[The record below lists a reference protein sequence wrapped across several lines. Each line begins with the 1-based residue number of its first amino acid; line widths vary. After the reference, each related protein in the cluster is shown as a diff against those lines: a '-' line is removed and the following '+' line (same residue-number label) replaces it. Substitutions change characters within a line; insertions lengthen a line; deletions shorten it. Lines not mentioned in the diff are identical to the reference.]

1 MKCLGNDAEALRDI
15 LIHRLESQTE
25 TQKLKVAILKFFTAS
40 AKTQPGLIQ
49 LLLSQA
55 SDDGC
60 LKSVMT
66 LLKSLKDIQSQSE
79 RLKEPLQVQLM
90 EFLYGLWSQNYVVAM
105 NHLKKQTE
113 FWPLLTWP
121 LFEQQHQLGTRV
133 NSFTLRIISAE
144 IFTSKNL
151 EKGLLN
157 ILEKLFDEKN
167 ETIQNWCDLMVNSAS
182 NSSVLDES
190 VASADQDSD
199 LGIFLLSSWKTLLI
213 VLSKEQPIVISPVVC
228 HRIIDS
234 LVEAIRGKLI
244 LIIL

>member
-1 MKCLGNDAEALRDI
+1 M
-15 LIHRLESQTE
+15 
-25 TQKLKVAILKFFTAS
+25 AILNFFTAS

-66 LLKSLKDIQSQSE
+66 LLKSLKEGSQS
-79 RLKEPLQVQLM
+79 RFIPLQVQLM

-105 NHLKKQTE
+105 NHLKKQPE
-113 FWPLLTWP
+113 FWSLLTWP

-144 IFTSKNL
+144 IFNTSKNL

-234 LVEAIRGKLI
+234 LVEAIRGI
-244 LIIL
+244 